1 MQDSPTMTELVAQQ
15 RITDRTTHSP
25 YRPAAPRR
33 RRQLASSLRRLA
45 DRLDG

>member
-1 MQDSPTMTELVAQQ
+1 MLELVAHQ

-25 YRPAAPRR
+25 YRPAAARR
-33 RRQLASSLRRLA
+33 RRQVATGLRRLA